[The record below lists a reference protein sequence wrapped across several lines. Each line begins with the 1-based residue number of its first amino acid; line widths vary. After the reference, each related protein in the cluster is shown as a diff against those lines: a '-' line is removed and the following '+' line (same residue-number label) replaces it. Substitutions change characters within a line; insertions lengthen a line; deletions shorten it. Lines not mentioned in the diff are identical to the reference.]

1 MALMR
6 STENN
11 QDQLGC
17 GLVRANVV
25 RRIQEMG
32 VLGKGIIFHLPLS
45 LLQPI
50 FSGFRAIERS
60 AVGDGTVV

>member
-1 MALMR
+1 MG
-6 STENN
+6 STEDN

-17 GLVRANVV
+17 GLV

-50 FSGFRAIERS
+50 FSGFRAVERS
-60 AVGDGTVV
+60 AVEDGTIV